1 MANRVMVFIPT
12 YNCQQQ
18 IQRVLSKIDKYV
30 QSYIDEVVII
40 DNRSSDNT
48 VNEAIL
54 ASKEISKKVTVLRNN
69 QNYNLGGSI
78 KRAFIYAIE
87 NNYDYM
93 ITLHGDDQA
102 DIRDLL
108 PVFQSG
114 DYTRNDIV
122 IGARFH
128 KKSILKGYSLVR
140 ILGNK
145 VLNFVCSVINL
156 RQVDDL
162 IAGINFFNVSFFKN
176 KFFLNFPD
184 NLTFDA
190 HVLLYACNKKAKVTY
205 VPITWREEDQISNA
219 KVVNQ
224 AIIILKLFF
233 RYLIKR
239 DKVFVANT
247 SGRSIGFEY
256 KSEIMWNSQDLI

>member
-1 MANRVMVFIPT
+1 MLNRIIIFIPT

-18 IQRVLSKIDKYV
+18 IPRVLSKIDRYV
-30 QSYIDEVVII
+30 QSYIDEVLII

-54 ASKEISKKVTVLRNN
+54 ASEGISKKVTVLRNN

-114 DYTRNDIV
+114 E
-122 IGARFH
+122 
-128 KKSILKGYSLVR
+128 
-140 ILGNK
+140 
-145 VLNFVCSVINL
+145 
-156 RQVDDL
+156 
-162 IAGINFFNVSFFKN
+162 FK
-176 KFFLNFPD
+176 
-184 NLTFDA
+184 
-190 HVLLYACNKKAKVTY
+190 
-205 VPITWREEDQISNA
+205 
-219 KVVNQ
+219 
-224 AIIILKLFF
+224 
-233 RYLIKR
+233 
-239 DKVFVANT
+239 
-247 SGRSIGFEY
+247 
-256 KSEIMWNSQDLI
+256 

>member
-1 MANRVMVFIPT
+1 MIFIPT

-18 IQRVLSKIDKYV
+18 IRRVLSKIDKHI
-30 QSYIDEVVII
+30 QNYIEEVVIV

-54 ASKEISKKVTVLRNN
+54 ASEGISKKVTILRNS

-87 NNYDYM
+87 NKYDYM

-108 PVFQSG
+108 PIFQSG
-114 DYTRNDIV
+114 THTKNDIV

-140 ILGNK
+140 RLGNRA
-145 VLNFVCSVINL
+145 LNLVCSAINL

-162 IAGINFFNVSFFKN
+162 IAGINCFDISFFKN
-176 KFFLNFPD
+176 KFFMKFPD
-184 NLTFDA
+184 NLTFDT
-190 HVLLYACNKKAKVTY
+190 HVLLYAFNKKAKVTY
-205 VPITWREEDQISNA
+205 VPITWREEDRISNA
-219 KVVNQ
+219 RVINQ

-233 RYLIKR
+233 RYSIKR
-239 DKVFVANT
+239 EKVFAENA
-247 SGRSIGFEY
+247 SGRPIEFEY
-256 KSEIMWNSQDLI
+256 KSEVVYQR